1 MASLRGD
8 HRDSLGRG
16 GLTGYSLTWST
27 GNIDIETPA
36 IRALDATTA
45 RSNGHFNKLGFSAM
59 RLQSVTDTVSLY
71 AGING
76 QIASKNLD
84 TSEKME
90 LGGMYGRARLPGR
103 RSVCRPGLFADA

>member
-1 MASLRGD
+1 M
-8 HRDSLGRG
+8 
-16 GLTGYSLTWST
+16 TGYSLTWST

-76 QIASKNLD
+76 QIAVGLGLVFCLILGF
-84 TSEKME
+84 KMRE
-90 LGGMYGRARLPGR
+90 R
-103 RSVCRPGLFADA
+103 FE